1 LPEVGR
7 FADGVAVK
15 QIGEVTYQIAKEVVD
30 EVVLV
35 SNDEICA
42 AKKIATTII
51 IALVITMDLA
61 WVREK
66 SAILYKKVAP

>member
-1 LPEVGR
+1 
-7 FADGVAVK
+7 VAVK

-42 AKKIATTII
+42 AIKDIYETLTRFISMK
-51 IALVITMDLA
+51 LC
-61 WVREK
+61 K
-66 SAILYKKVAP
+66 SDRIR

>member
-42 AKKIATTII
+42 ATGIKTLSIFGFCSNSS
-51 IALVITMDLA
+51 LA
-61 WVREK
+61 
-66 SAILYKKVAP
+66 IVA

>member
-1 LPEVGR
+1 LYQALKNAERVILPEVGR

-42 AKKIATTII
+42 AIAHN
-51 IALVITMDLA
+51 V
-61 WVREK
+61 
-66 SAILYKKVAP
+66 